1 MNAYAATPIGEWI
14 VSALILIGA
23 LFIFFGALGL
33 VRLPDS
39 LCRLHG
45 PSKVGTLGVG
55 ALLLA
60 SALHFSL
67 TREGLSLHECAILVL
82 LFITAPISAQLLA
95 KAALHRRLPLSPKT
109 QGEAEPQMASERAST
124 SASQADKQ
132 GSASD
137 A

>member
-1 MNAYAATPIGEWI
+1 MSPYATLPLGEWI

-45 PSKVGTLGVG
+45 PSKAGTLGVG

-60 SALHFSL
+60 SAVHFSL

-95 KAALHRRLPLSPKT
+95 KAALHRRLPQSPKT
-109 QGEAEPQMASERAST
+109 SGEAESHATEKRASATT
-124 SASQADKQ
+124 SQENR
-132 GSASD
+132 
-137 A
+137 

>member
-1 MNAYAATPIGEWI
+1 MSPYATMPLGEWI

-23 LFIFFGALGL
+23 RFIFFGALGL

-45 PSKVGTLGVG
+45 PSKAGTLGVG

-60 SALHFSL
+60 SAVHFSL

-95 KAALHRRLPLSPKT
+95 KAALHRRLPQSPKT
-109 QGEAEPQMASERAST
+109 SGEAESHATEKRASATT
-124 SASQADKQ
+124 SQENR
-132 GSASD
+132 
-137 A
+137 